1 MPARRF
7 LLLPFVRGKRREEE
21 ERNGTGRSGTGE
33 GGWWFLPP
41 LNWMEN
47 KTVEKKSS
55 RGRVFSFPFSPFYY
69 PRPTPIITTYD
80 IHGGPV
86 CPPCAARRW
95 LSK

>member
-47 KTVEKKSS
+47 KTVEKN
-55 RGRVFSFPFSPFYY
+55 RAEEGCFLSPFHLSTILG
-69 PRPTPIITTYD
+69 PRQSSQPTTFTEDPCVRHVRHD
-80 IHGGPV
+80 GG
-86 CPPCAARRW
+86 
-95 LSK
+95 